1 MCKIYWFTGQPGAG
15 KTVLAK
21 AMQDRL
27 EWMRRDVFHVDGDDL
42 RDLIQ
47 NKDYSKEGRVKNIQL
62 AQSISKYLYNKGR
75 YVVVSLV
82 SPYLEVREAFKQ
94 DIGDDL
100 IEIYV
105 HTEDIRGREEF
116 HVSDY
121 EKPETNFISIN
132 TTGKSVQQSLKELLE
147 KL

>member
-94 DIGDDL
+94 DIGEDL

-105 HTEDIRGREEF
+105 HTDEIRGREDF

-121 EKPETNFISIN
+121 EKPEANFISID